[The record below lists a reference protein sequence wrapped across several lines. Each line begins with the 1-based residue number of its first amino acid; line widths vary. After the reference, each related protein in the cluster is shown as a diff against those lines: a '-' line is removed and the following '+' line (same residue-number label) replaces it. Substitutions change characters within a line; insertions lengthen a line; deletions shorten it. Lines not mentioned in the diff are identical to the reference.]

1 MPWWNAIPEI
11 SLKVGGKVSKQ
22 QQCKGQAD
30 RGTCDCAALRHP
42 GGGQG
47 TPCVMSF
54 KISQK
59 KRATRI
65 RVDKRSPPV
74 QPSPGMDWEGSLSHQ
89 KPSSLD

>member
-22 QQCKGQAD
+22 RQCKGRAD
-30 RGTCDCAALRHP
+30 RGTCDRAALQHP

-47 TPCVMSF
+47 TPCVMLF

-59 KRATRI
+59 KRAMRI

-74 QPSPGMDWEGSLSHQ
+74 
-89 KPSSLD
+89 

>member
-54 KISQK
+54 K
-59 KRATRI
+59 
-65 RVDKRSPPV
+65 
-74 QPSPGMDWEGSLSHQ
+74 SHRR
-89 KPSSLD
+89 KEL